1 MTEKL
6 RTTNGPSKCAYVV
19 SVNMGYGHERAA
31 YGLKELAH
39 GGIITANDYPSIPK
53 KDKKLWVQSRKGYEA
68 ISRLK
73 PIPLIGD
80 LAFAI
85 MDKIQE
91 IPSFYPRRDLSAIT
105 VQVKETYYMIEHLDL
120 CRHLIDTLAKKP
132 LPLICTFF
140 IPAFAAETFDYPGD
154 IYLVICDADISR
166 AWVARD
172 PKKSR
177 IKYFAPNGRVV
188 ERLKLYG
195 VPEENIYLT
204 GFPLPKEAIGD
215 LAGNITRRDLMARI
229 CNLDPNGIFLKKYS
243 RVIESELGS
252 NTCVIKKNHPLSVMF
267 TVGGAGAQ
275 KQLGV
280 DILTSLKRVLV
291 RDGLQLRLVAGT
303 KKEIAENF
311 YSAIKKLRLSSLLG
325 KKVFIDY
332 HHDRPTY
339 FREFTKSLRKTDILW
354 TKPSEMSF
362 YCGMGLP
369 ILMAPTIGS
378 QEDFNRTWLM
388 YIGAGIDQGDPSS
401 TNEWLFDWINS
412 GGIAR
417 AAWNGYMEAPQHG
430 AYRIEGIITGT
441 RMGVETLPM
450 IV

>member
-1 MTEKL
+1 MEGKKS
-6 RTTNGPSKCAYVV
+6 NGVSKCAYVV

-39 GGIITANDYPSIPK
+39 GGIITANNYPGIPE
-53 KDKKLWVQSRKGYEA
+53 KDKMLWVESRKGYEA

-73 PIPLIGD
+73 PIPVLGD
-80 LAFAI
+80 VAFAI

-91 IPSFYPRRDLSAIT
+91 IPSFYPRRDLSEAT
-105 VQVKETYYMIEHLDL
+105 YQVKQTYYMIEHLDL
-120 CRHLIDTLAKKP
+120 CKHLIEKLSKKP

-140 IPAFAAETFDYPGD
+140 IPAFAAEVYDYPGD

-166 AWVARD
+166 AWVAKD

-215 LAGNITRRDLMARI
+215 LAGNITRQDLMARV
-229 CNLDPNGIFLKKYS
+229 CNLDPNGVFLKKYA

-252 NTCVIKKNHPLSVMF
+252 NTCVIKKNHDLTVMF

-275 KQLGV
+275 KQLGI
-280 DILTSLKRVLV
+280 DILTSLKRILV
-291 RDGLQLRLVAGT
+291 RDGLKLHLVAGT
-303 KKEIAENF
+303 KKEIADDF
-311 YSAIKKLRLSSLLG
+311 HAAVKKLNLKNLLG
-325 KKVFIDY
+325 KKIFIDY
-332 HHDRPTY
+332 HEDRPTY
-339 FREFTKSLRKTDILW
+339 FREFTKLLRKTDILW

-369 ILMAPTIGS
+369 ILMAPPIGS

-388 YIGAGIDQGDPSS
+388 YIGAGIDQGDPES
-401 TNEWLFDWINS
+401 TSEWLFDWINS

-430 AYRIEGIITGT
+430 AYRIEGIITGK
-441 RMGVETLPM
+441 RMDVENLPM

>member
-1 MTEKL
+1 M
-6 RTTNGPSKCAYVV
+6 PSNLNSMKNPGKNAYVV

-31 YGLKELAH
+31 YGLKELAY
-39 GGIITANDYPSIPK
+39 GGIITANDYPGIPK
-53 KDKKLWVQSRKGYEA
+53 SDKRLWVESRKGYEA

-73 PIPLIGD
+73 PIPLLGD
-80 LAFAI
+80 LAFTI

-91 IPSFYPRRDLSAIT
+91 IPSFYPRRDLSDAT
-105 VQVKETYYMIEHLDL
+105 YQVKQTYYMIERLGL
-120 CRHLIDTLAKKP
+120 CRHLIEKLSKKP
-132 LPLICTFF
+132 LPLISTFF
-140 IPAFAAETFDYPGD
+140 IPAFAAEIYDYPGD
-154 IYLVICDADISR
+154 IYIVLCDADVSR
-166 AWVARD
+166 AWVTRD

-215 LAGNITRRDLMARI
+215 LAGNITRQDLMARI
-229 CNLDPNGIFLKKYS
+229 CNLDPNGIFLKKYA

-252 NTCVIKKNHPLSVMF
+252 NTCLIKKNHPLSVTF

-275 KQLGV
+275 KQLGI
-280 DILTSLKRVLV
+280 DILTSLKRTLV

-303 KKEIAENF
+303 KKEIAEDF
-311 YSAIKKLRLSSLLG
+311 YSAIKKLHITSLLG

-332 HHDRPTY
+332 YHNRKTY
-339 FREFTKSLRKTDILW
+339 FKEFTKSLRKTDILW

-369 ILMAPTIGS
+369 IIMAPTIGS

-388 YIGAGIDQGDPSS
+388 YIGAGIDQGDPKS

-441 RMGVETLPM
+441 RMSVETLPM

>member
-1 MTEKL
+1 
-6 RTTNGPSKCAYVV
+6 
-19 SVNMGYGHERAA
+19 MGYGHERAA
-31 YGLKELAH
+31 YGLKELAY
-39 GGIITANDYPSIPK
+39 GGIITANDYPSIPE
-53 KDKKLWVQSRKGYEA
+53 KDKKLWVESRKGYEA

-73 PIPLIGD
+73 PIPILGS
-80 LAFAI
+80 LAFTI

-91 IPSFYPRRDLSAIT
+91 IPSFYPRRDLSDST
-105 VQVKETYYMIEHLDL
+105 YQVKQTYYMIEHLDL
-120 CRHLIDTLAKKP
+120 CRHLIEKLSKKP

-140 IPAFAAETFDYPGD
+140 IPAFAAEVYDYPGD

-166 AWVARD
+166 AWVAKD

-215 LAGNITRRDLMARI
+215 LAGNITRQDLMARI

-243 RVIESELGS
+243 RVIESELGG
-252 NTCVIKKNHPLSVMF
+252 NTCVIKKNHPLTVMF

-275 KQLGV
+275 RHLGI
-280 DILTSLKRVLV
+280 DILASLKRTLV

-303 KKEIAENF
+303 KRDIAEEFHQALKDLN
-311 YSAIKKLRLSSLLG
+311 ITRLLN

-332 HHDRPTY
+332 YPNRADY

-369 ILMAPTIGS
+369 IIMAPTIGS

-441 RMGVETLPM
+441 RMSVETLPM